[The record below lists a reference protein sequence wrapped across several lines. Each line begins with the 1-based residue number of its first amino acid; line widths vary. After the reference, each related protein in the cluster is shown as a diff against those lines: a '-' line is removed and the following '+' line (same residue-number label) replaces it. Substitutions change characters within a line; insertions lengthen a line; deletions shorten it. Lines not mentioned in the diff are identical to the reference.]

1 MKQVT
6 YSKLK
11 EEFYDKENKYTLII
25 YSQSNF
31 NKEYSELSRTYLIS
45 SNNKY
50 FQSGKIS
57 NSLFGSCIDGT
68 DIGVRLDTYNWKVE
82 KVVILETE
90 EEINKY
96 KSMIG
101 SF

>member
-11 EEFYDKENKYTLII
+11 EEFYDKENKYALIT

-31 NKEYSELSRTYLIS
+31 NKEYSELSRTYLVS
-45 SNNKY
+45 SDNKY

-68 DIGVRLDTYNWKVE
+68 DIGVRLDTYNWKIE
-82 KVVILETE
+82 KVIILETE

>member
-1 MKQVT
+1 MKEVT

-11 EEFYDKENKYTLII
+11 EEFCDKENKYALII

-45 SNNKY
+45 SDNRC

-57 NSLFGSCIDGT
+57 NSLFGSCLDGT
-68 DIGVRLDTYNWKVE
+68 DTFVKLSDYNWKIE
-82 KVVILETE
+82 KVIILETE

-96 KSMIG
+96 KSMIKG
-101 SF
+101 V